1 MNGLGMLGK
10 MPSALRVK
18 AAIILFVAG
27 TVTASPALAH
37 RTRQY
42 TDPSLD
48 AALVA
53 DAQTGR
59 VLFARNEAA
68 ERHPASLT
76 KMMTLY
82 ILFDEL
88 RAHRLTLQSEISVSA
103 HAALQPA
110 AHLRLKEGQTLSVE
124 TAIKA
129 IVVCSANDVAVA
141 VAEAVGGNEAQ
152 FVDMMNVEAHTLG
165 MTHTFYRNASGL
177 PDNLQVTTADD
188 LVVLARHLIYD
199 FPEYFPYFRTP
210 SMTWQGHDYNTH
222 DYLIGNYPG
231 VDGLKTGY
239 TDSSGYNLVTTAVR
253 NNTRLIAVVMG
264 GISRE
269 RRDEA
274 MIRLLDDAFT
284 QVNTVA
290 RSDVMHSDVDSL
302 ALPTATSRASDA
314 QSPP

>member
-1 MNGLGMLGK
+1 
-10 MPSALRVK
+10 
-18 AAIILFVAG
+18 
-27 TVTASPALAH
+27 
-37 RTRQY
+37 
-42 TDPSLD
+42 
-48 AALVA
+48 
-53 DAQTGR
+53 
-59 VLFARNEAA
+59 
-68 ERHPASLT
+68 
-76 KMMTLY
+76 
-82 ILFDEL
+82 
-88 RAHRLTLQSEISVSA
+88 
-103 HAALQPA
+103 
-110 AHLRLKEGQTLSVE
+110 
-124 TAIKA
+124 
-129 IVVCSANDVAVA
+129 
-141 VAEAVGGNEAQ
+141 
-152 FVDMMNVEAHTLG
+152 

-222 DYLIGNYPG
+222 AYLIGNYPG

-269 RRDEA
+269 RREEA
-274 MIRLLDDAFT
+274 MIPLLDDAFT